1 VTTPPLVPPAVP
13 PPGGPGGP
21 LPDLGTVCAVVLAAG
36 HGTRLRPLTE
46 VRPKALCPVGNVP
59 LLDRALDRVEAL
71 GLRGP
76 AAVAVNASYLADQIV
91 RHVGARAQLSVEPG
105 GPLGT
110 GGALGQLRDWI
121 GGRGVLVGNADAY
134 LSGAAEPP
142 GADIADLLAGW
153 DGDTVRLLGRPA
165 EPGGRGEFGIWRFA
179 GFSLLPW
186 RWVKDL
192 PARPAELWREVWR
205 PAEARGELHVVPY
218 RGGYTDAGTPRDYL
232 AANLRAADSYGGLLV
247 ADDATVTGPAEQ
259 AVVGAG
265 AEVRGSLRRAVVWPG
280 GYVGPAERLVDA
292 IRVGRDLT
300 VPAGPALPA

>member
-1 VTTPPLVPPAVP
+1 M
-13 PPGGPGGP
+13 
-21 LPDLGTVCAVVLAAG
+21 PDLTGLCAVVLAAG
-36 HGTRLRPLTE
+36 HGERLRPLTE
-46 VRPKALCPVGNVP
+46 LRPKALCPVGNIP

-91 RHVGARAQLSVEPG
+91 AHVGDRAYLSVEPG

-110 GGALGQLRDWI
+110 AGALGQLRDWI
-121 GGRGVLVGNADAY
+121 GGRGVLVGNADAF
-134 LSGAAEPP
+134 LAGAAAPP

-153 DGDTVRLLGRPA
+153 DGETVRLLGRPV
-165 EPGGRGEFGIWRFA
+165 EPGGRGEFGPFRFA

-205 PAEARGELHVVPY
+205 PAEAKKELLVIPY
-218 RGGYTDAGTPRDYL
+218 RGAYTDAGTPPDYL
-232 AANLRAADSYGGLLV
+232 AVNLAVAAAYGGLLV
-247 ADDATVTGPAEQ
+247 ADGATVTGPAER
-259 AVVGAG
+259 AVVGPG
-265 AEVRGSLRRAVVWPG
+265 AEVHGALTRAVVWPG
-280 GYVGPAERLVDA
+280 GHVAAGEHLVDA

-300 VPAGPALPA
+300 VPARR